1 VLLYIK
7 DYDCHESKKENKKMI
22 RARGGLNMKSDIEKL
37 AECGLQNGAAMMNR
51 ESQRLDAALY
61 GAVVNAFGRDA
72 GAGGKADGAGER
84 LLS

>member
-1 VLLYIK
+1 
-7 DYDCHESKKENKKMI
+7 
-22 RARGGLNMKSDIEKL
+22 MKSDIEKL
-37 AECGLQNGAAMMNR
+37 AECGLQNGAAAMMNR

-61 GAVVNAFGRDA
+61 GAVGNVFNRDT